1 MLPDTHLT
9 NSQVPCSRGR
19 RAGYVPP
26 VFSRGARHTL
36 TGPLLDLYAEHAI
49 GGVIGLIFN
58 ALFADSHLIALD
70 GVNTSV
76 PGGWI
81 EHNYKQL
88 YIQVAYVF
96 ATCGYSFVVT
106 AIIDKGIDLIPGL
119 ALRAAPEMESIGMDD
134 AQVRLRFYYSIH
146 ALRTVLTRAHG
157 RSASSRRTTSR
168 CAGTTRTGRRPSTTR
183 TPTRRCPRR
192 TRTRRSRRAT
202 ATRARI
208 SP

>member
-1 MLPDTHLT
+1 MLIGSLP
-9 NSQVPCSRGR
+9 
-19 RAGYVPP
+19 
-26 VFSRGARHTL
+26 
-36 TGPLLDLYAEHAI
+36 DLYAEHAI

-106 AIIDKGIDLIPGL
+106 AVIAKAIDLIPGL
-119 ALRAAPEMESIGMDD
+119 ALRATPEMESIGMDD
-134 AQVRLRFYYSIH
+134 AQVRLRFPHHGSC
-146 ALRTVLTRAHG
+146 ALRTVLTRA
-157 RSASSRRTTSR
+157 RTADRRVRDGLHRGAPELHRLDAARGPQGLRHEGVRDGLSHAVR
-168 CAGTTRTGRRPSTTR
+168 GRRPPCTPGPRDEQQPAGFKR
-183 TPTRRCPRR
+183 TKRERG
-192 TRTRRSRRAT
+192 SRG
-202 ATRARI
+202 
-208 SP
+208 

>member
-1 MLPDTHLT
+1 MLIGSLP
-9 NSQVPCSRGR
+9 
-19 RAGYVPP
+19 
-26 VFSRGARHTL
+26 
-36 TGPLLDLYAEHAI
+36 DLYAEHAI

-106 AIIDKGIDLIPGL
+106 AVIAKAIDLIPGL
-119 ALRAAPEMESIGMDD
+119 ALRATPEMESIGMDD
-134 AQVRLRFYYSIH
+134 AQVRLRFPPLRQPRPANRTH
-146 ALRTVLTRAHG
+146 ARAHG
-157 RSASSRRTTSR
+157 RSASSRRTTPR
-168 CAGTTRTGRRPSTTR
+168 CAGTTQTGRRPWTAR
-183 TPTRRCPRR
+183 APTRRCPRR

-202 ATRARI
+202 AMRART
-208 SP
+208 SR